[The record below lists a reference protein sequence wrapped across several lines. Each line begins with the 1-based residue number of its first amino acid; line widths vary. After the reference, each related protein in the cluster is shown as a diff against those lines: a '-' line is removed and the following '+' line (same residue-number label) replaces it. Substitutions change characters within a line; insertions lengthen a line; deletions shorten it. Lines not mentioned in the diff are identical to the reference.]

1 MIKNKQRQGIVP
13 SENSY
18 KIKKMVILALLSA
31 MAYIITFVCRLPIMP
46 SASFL
51 DLEFKSAIIL
61 IGSFIFGPLSG
72 FVMSVVI
79 CLLEMVTFSTTGIIG
94 CIMNIIAT
102 VCFVCPAA
110 YVYKKKKNTSG
121 AIVGI
126 VIGTIL
132 MTVAMLIW
140 NYIVTPI
147 YMGIPREAITSMLL
161 PVYVPFNLLKSGLN
175 GGIALF
181 IFKFANQALQKTH
194 LIPTQ
199 DDNISE
205 NKNSVVG
212 AVIVSCLIIITCVL
226 VIFAYNGIF

>member
-1 MIKNKQRQGIVP
+1 MIKNKQKQGIVP

-132 MTVAMLIW
+132 MTVAMLLW

>member
-61 IGSFIFGPLSG
+61 IGSFIFDPLSG

-132 MTVAMLIW
+132 MTVAMLLW

>member
-1 MIKNKQRQGIVP
+1 MIKNKQRQGIAP
-13 SENSY
+13 SESSY

-61 IGSFIFGPLSG
+61 IGSFIFDPLSG
-72 FVMSVVI
+72 FVMSIVI
-79 CLLEMVTFSTTGIIG
+79 CLLEMVTFSTTGVIG

-110 YVYKKKKNTSG
+110 YVYKKRKNTSG

-132 MTVAMLIW
+132 MTIAMLLW

-147 YMGIPREAITSMLL
+147 YMGIPREAITAMLL

-199 DDNISE
+199 DDNIQE
-205 NKNSVVG
+205 NKNSVIG
-212 AVIVSCLIIITCVL
+212 AVIVSCLIITTCVL
-226 VIFAYNGIF
+226 IILAYNGIF

>member
-1 MIKNKQRQGIVP
+1 MVKNKQRQGIAP

-18 KIKKMVILALLSA
+18 KIRKMAILALLSA

-61 IGSFIFGPLSG
+61 IGSFIFGPISG
-72 FVMSVVI
+72 FFMSIVI

-132 MTVAMLIW
+132 MTIAMLLW

-147 YMGIPREAITSMLL
+147 YMGIPREAVTSMLL

-194 LIPTQ
+194 LIPTV
-199 DDNISE
+199 DEDTIDKKKSIA
-205 NKNSVVG
+205 S
-212 AVIVSCLIIITCVL
+212 AVIVSCITITTCVL
-226 VIFAYNGIF
+226 IILAYNGIF

>member
-132 MTVAMLIW
+132 MTVAMLLW

-194 LIPTQ
+194 LIPTR

>member
-132 MTVAMLIW
+132 MTVAMLLW

-194 LIPTQ
+194 LITTR

>member
-132 MTVAMLIW
+132 MTVAMLLW

>member
-102 VCFVCPAA
+102 VCFVCPTA

-132 MTVAMLIW
+132 MTVAMLLW

-194 LIPTQ
+194 LIPTR